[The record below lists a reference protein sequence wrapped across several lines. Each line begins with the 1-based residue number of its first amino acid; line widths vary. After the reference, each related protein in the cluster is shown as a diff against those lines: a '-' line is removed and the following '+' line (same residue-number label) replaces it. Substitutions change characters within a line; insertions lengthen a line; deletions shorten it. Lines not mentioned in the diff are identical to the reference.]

1 MNNDKKTV
9 PVMCHNVG
17 AVKHPIGE
25 ATVNLDGSMTLEL
38 NAGTEAIV
46 NPSCRDGEYWIHFIP
61 TYTEEELAK
70 LRNFRPTIKKL
81 EEPEGYSFPNKLR
94 DRRFMIEET
103 HAPEE

>member
-17 AVKHPIGE
+17 AAKHPIGE
-25 ATVNLDGSMTLEL
+25 AIVNPDGSMTLEL
-38 NAGTEAIV
+38 NPGTEAII
-46 NPSCRDGEYWIHFIP
+46 NPSRRDGEYWIHFIP

-70 LRNFRPTIKKL
+70 LRNFRPKSKQL
-81 EEPEGYSFPNKLR
+81 EELQTYSFPNKLR
-94 DRRFMIEET
+94 DRRFIIEET